1 LSYYLF
7 SVGYDCLQST
17 KTGRYLEG
25 DLPVAV
31 VDVVATSPVIYYVHT
46 DHLGRPA
53 A

>member
-1 LSYYLF
+1 MIAS
-7 SVGYDCLQST
+7 SRPKRGVIWM
-17 KTGRYLEG
+17 G